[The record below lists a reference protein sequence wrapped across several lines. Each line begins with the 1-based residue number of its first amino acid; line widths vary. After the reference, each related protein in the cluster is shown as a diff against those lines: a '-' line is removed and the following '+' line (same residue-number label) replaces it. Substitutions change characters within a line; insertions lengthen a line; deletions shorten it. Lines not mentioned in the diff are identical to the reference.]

1 MKNDKQILEDRLTQ
15 IKNVYYNFSDIIDTL
30 PKEVPDSI
38 KKTLKKAFLEDEE
51 LKRMMQGIEEHRP
64 PRFLLVGRTGVG
76 KSSLINAI
84 CGAYVA
90 EVSDVRIGT
99 KDIEPYVCREGER
112 TLLEIMDSRGIGES
126 ECLSPKDTAESALL
140 GKIMEF
146 RPDAILFVLKCKARD
161 RIQEDAKFV
170 RQLREKYLDAVGV
183 SVPVIVVLNQAD
195 EIEPSQ
201 YKKPEEYP
209 HRKLDNIAE
218 ARKEIE
224 RILKNNGL
232 HVADIIPVSSLI
244 DWGYSPD
251 EIADMTPEEVAG
263 LTMELDGRYQI
274 DLLIESISSSLEVDA
289 SMGLLMAAGL
299 NNTLERIA
307 MKFVKICSGI
317 SAAVATTPIPL
328 SDMVVLSAIQ
338 LLMVVMVGYLAGENL
353 SWKSAQKFILNALGI
368 GLGGQLFRLTARQLS
383 KLIPFAGTVINSTVA
398 YNGTLVIGKMAVQHY
413 IYGIDIHK
421 LRKKRKQDTV

>member
-1 MKNDKQILEDRLTQ
+1 MKDDRQILEERLTKV
-15 IKNVYYNFSDIIDTL
+15 KNAYYHMGDFIDSL
-30 PKEVPDSI
+30 PKEVPDNI

-76 KSSLINAI
+76 KSSLINAM

-90 EVSDVRIGT
+90 EVSDVRVGT
-99 KDIEPYVCREGER
+99 KDIEPYACRDGER

-126 ECLSPKDTAESALL
+126 DTLAKQDTAESALL
-140 GKIMEF
+140 EKIVEF

-161 RIQEDAKFV
+161 RIQEDVKFV

-183 SVPVIVVLNQAD
+183 AVPVIVVLNQAD
-195 EIEPSQ
+195 ELEPSQ
-201 YKKPEEYP
+201 YKDPAEYP

-218 ARKEIE
+218 AKKETE
-224 RILKNNGL
+224 RILKNNG
-232 HVADIIPVSSLI
+232 VQAADIIPVSSLI
-244 DWGYSPD
+244 DWGYSPE
-251 EIADMTPEEVAG
+251 EIADMPPEQVAG
-263 LTMELDGRYQI
+263 LQMELDGRYHI
-274 DLLIESISSSLEVDA
+274 DQLIESISNSLEVDA

-299 NNTLERIA
+299 NGTLERIA
-307 MKFVKICSGI
+307 MKIVKICSGI

-328 SDMVVLSAIQ
+328 SDLVVLSAIQ
-338 LLMVVMVGYLAGENL
+338 LMMVVLVGFLAGENI
-353 SWKSAQKFILNALGI
+353 SWKSAQKFVVNALGI
-368 GLGGQLFRLTARQLS
+368 GVGGQLFRLTARQLS

-413 IYGIDIHK
+413 IYGIDLRK
-421 LRKKRKQDTV
+421 LRKKNRQERV

>member
-1 MKNDKQILEDRLTQ
+1 MKDDRQILEERLTKV
-15 IKNVYYNFSDIIDTL
+15 KNAYYNMGDFIDSL

-76 KSSLINAI
+76 KSSLINAM

-90 EVSDVRIGT
+90 EVSDVRVGT
-99 KDIEPYVCREGER
+99 KDIEPYACRDGER
-112 TLLEIMDSRGIGES
+112 ILLEIMDSRGIGES
-126 ECLSPKDTAESALL
+126 DTLAKKDTAESALL
-140 GKIMEF
+140 EKIVEF

-161 RIQEDAKFV
+161 RIQEDVKFV
-170 RQLREKYLDAVGV
+170 RQLKETYLDAVGV
-183 SVPVIVVLNQAD
+183 AVPVIVVLNQAD
-195 EIEPSQ
+195 ELEPSQ
-201 YKKPEEYP
+201 YKNPTEYP

-218 ARKEIE
+218 AQRETE
-224 RILKNNGL
+224 RILKNNG
-232 HVADIIPVSSLI
+232 VQAADIIPVSSLI
-244 DWGYSPD
+244 DWGYSPE
-251 EIADMTPEEVAG
+251 EIADMPPEQVAG
-263 LTMELDGRYQI
+263 LQMELDGRYHI
-274 DLLIESISSSLEVDA
+274 DQLIESISNSLEVDA

-299 NNTLERIA
+299 NGTLERIA
-307 MKFVKICSGI
+307 MKIVKICSGI

-338 LLMVVMVGYLAGENL
+338 LLMVVLVGFLAGENI
-353 SWKSAQKFILNALGI
+353 SWKSAQKFVVNALGI
-368 GLGGQLFRLTARQLS
+368 GVGGQLFRLTARQLS

-413 IYGIDIHK
+413 IYGIDLRK
-421 LRKKRKQDTV
+421 LRKKKNQERV